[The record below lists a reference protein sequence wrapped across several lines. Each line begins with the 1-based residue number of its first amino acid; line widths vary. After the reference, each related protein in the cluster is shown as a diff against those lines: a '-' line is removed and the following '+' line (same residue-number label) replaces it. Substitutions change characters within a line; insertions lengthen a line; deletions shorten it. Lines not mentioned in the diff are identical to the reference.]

1 MADQEWNRGGGIAC
15 GFEVMGENCQS
26 SSPLLRHLHTC
37 KKKLPS
43 FLPCGE
49 KLQRIHTTERI
60 PEENVLK
67 REDDIPAA
75 SLIIRSVPFWLGM
88 EQNWTFLQVRS
99 TILGFH

>member
-1 MADQEWNRGGGIAC
+1 MWRETPEDPYNR
-15 GFEVMGENCQS
+15 EDS
-26 SSPLLRHLHTC
+26 
-37 KKKLPS
+37 
-43 FLPCGE
+43 
-49 KLQRIHTTERI
+49 
-60 PEENVLK
+60 EENVLK